1 MNSKKELLL
10 VRAET
15 MVGGVVCMHRH
26 KMYREYT
33 GVLLKRVILSHSSRV
48 SSPMS
53 GKAGRFFIVG
63 QQKEHSAY
71 LNGT

>member
-15 MVGGVVCMHRH
+15 MVGGVV
-26 KMYREYT
+26 YT